1 MVAKQQQQHRRS
13 DARRISGLV
22 KALEELIENERR
34 TSRALLSELLD
45 SVKTIKGET
54 GDRRLTGLNTQLKA
68 LAARVD
74 LLCEIA
80 CNDFLTKIA
89 REAESLDEELVDA
102 RVARVLTSALR
113 PTITRNLSLF
123 CETMLDLLI
132 EVTAAERGFVLF
144 YLPESTEAEVVA
156 ARNFQTRNL
165 SLEEYDFSRSLLR
178 EVLRSGTTVF
188 LKDAS
193 HDPAYSLEASVIKFE
208 LKSIV
213 AAPLKQDGR
222 TVGAIYLE
230 NNSQPCMFDERDP
243 QLLQTVAEFMVFY
256 LRHAHLLPITFRRD
270 SHFFLD
276 DSKAFKEIVGR
287 DPKIISL
294 LETIN
299 RLADSPATV
308 LIEGESGTG
317 KELVARALHYQSAR
331 RERPFIAINCA
342 AIPDNLLESELF
354 GHERGAFTGALG
366 RYIGRIE
373 QGNGGTIFLDEI
385 SELAY
390 PLQAKLLRFLQSNE
404 FDRLGGNQTIRVN
417 VRVVT
422 ATSKDLK
429 ALTDEG
435 RFQQAL
441 YYRLNVVPVRMP
453 SLSERKGDIPL
464 LIDFF
469 LDKFAAVYRKP
480 ASMELE
486 VYQWLTDYSFPGNVR
501 ELENLVHRLVAL
513 NDSVIRIGDL
523 PDELL
528 RTLTHRVSLEKDPLY
543 RILQTP
549 AADLE
554 ELRRRKRQVKLSLAE
569 QEREL
574 IERAVQATGG
584 NLTEAAARLGLH
596 RITLHKIL
604 RRARALS
611 DD

>member
-1 MVAKQQQQHRRS
+1 MVAKQQEQHRRS

-54 GDRRLTGLNTQLKA
+54 GDRRLSGLNTQLKA

-80 CNDFLTKIA
+80 CKDFLAKIA
-89 REAESLDEELVDA
+89 GEAESLGEEFGDA

-123 CETMLDLLI
+123 CETVLDLLI

-193 HDPAYSLEASVIKFE
+193 HDPAYSLEASVIKFD

-222 TVGAIYLE
+222 TVGALYLE
-230 NNSQPCMFDERDP
+230 NNSHPCMFDERDP
-243 QLLQTVAEFMVFY
+243 LLLQTVAEFMVFY

-276 DSKAFKEIVGR
+276 DSKAFNEIVGR

-317 KELVARALHYQSAR
+317 KELVARALHYQSGR
-331 RERPFIAINCA
+331 RDRPFIAINCA

-404 FDRLGGNQTIRVN
+404 FDRLGGNQTIRLN

-523 PDELL
+523 PDEIL

-554 ELRRRKRQVKLSLAE
+554 ELRRRKRQVKLLLAE

-574 IERAVQATGG
+574 VERAVQATGG